1 MKYNEKTKHL
11 IFLLSLVQYFVPD
24 KVELKEVSLVSP
36 PKLLDRVYAD
46 FFAENESLQGR
57 RGHSPAIF
65 FQLAIYR

>member
-1 MKYNEKTKHL
+1 MKYNEKTKRL

-36 PKLLDRVYAD
+36 PKLLDRVYTD
-46 FFAENESLQGR
+46 FFAESLQGR
-57 RGHSPAIF
+57 RGHIRLFF